1 MKAATT
7 CHNRRSF
14 QSDGPS
20 LIMHDDGVL
29 TRIATPK
36 LGVYGATFR
45 DDRMLPDN
53 GWLLTVSFAIIDEC
67 LARPFFATKQAT
79 HGILSIPAVLRL
91 LWLVERPK
99 SCSTKDKYCHH

>member
-1 MKAATT
+1 
-7 CHNRRSF
+7 
-14 QSDGPS
+14 
-20 LIMHDDGVL
+20 MHDDGVL

-36 LGVYGATFR
+36 LGVYGARFR

-53 GWLLTVSFAIIDEC
+53 GWLLTVPFAIIDEC

-79 HGILSIPAVLRL
+79 HGILSIPVVLRL

-99 SCSTKDKYCHH
+99 KAVQPWISTVIIERRLYACHRSRTA